1 MNCLTVLL
9 GAQASPP
16 AIKWI
21 ITITSGQGCP
31 RSQNKKKSAVQTAR
45 LMEKNFMEYKK
56 PIRSFEDS
64 GVVDPAESYYI
75 KRENITNRKNQDM
88 KTMVDK
94 GRYFSIFAP
103 RQSGKTTFFKE
114 FCKELEKDS
123 TYIAIRLTFQKLSNY
138 SSVDF
143 YQYFQKIFYEN
154 LIERLKII
162 DCPQLDDV
170 QNFLSKHE
178 IINNLTFSYL
188 FEDLNKLIKR
198 KKIVLFIDEF
208 EGIPLQ
214 ELSPFLMALRDLYQ
228 DYKDKPDR
236 ALYSV
241 GLVGV
246 RNIAQLSVEGTS
258 PFNIADHVEIPPFT
272 LKNIQD
278 LYVQY
283 TQETNQPF
291 TEEAVQKIFEETAGQ
306 PWLVNRIASIV
317 TTKVKPE
324 TIDHINIDDVN
335 KGIDLLLE
343 ENNEHFEN
351 LLKKIL
357 LYKNTFEKVLNNEV
371 AYSPND
377 SSQQWLRQYGLLKNV
392 NKKAVIANPVYLK
405 RYADIS
411 EESPLA
417 IPGQKKKI
425 FISYA
430 REDKEWIEKLAPYL
444 ISLRHK
450 GIEFWFDK
458 DIKPGDNWSVEIQ
471 NAIETSQVTLCLIST
486 AFLASEFILL
496 REIPEI
502 QNKQKEGMIVIPILL
517 EECLWEMS
525 DWIKS
530 MQMYPGNGKSLEEF
544 NDRDQKKKFMEIV
557 SEIGRIFDSK

>member
-1 MNCLTVLL
+1 
-9 GAQASPP
+9 
-16 AIKWI
+16 
-21 ITITSGQGCP
+21 
-31 RSQNKKKSAVQTAR
+31 
-45 LMEKNFMEYKK
+45 MEYKK
-56 PIRSFEDS
+56 PVRSFEDA

-75 KRENITNRKNQDM
+75 KRENITNSKNQDM

-114 FCKELEKDS
+114 FCKELEKDP
-123 TYIAIRLTFQKLSNY
+123 TYIAIPLTFQKLSKY
-138 SSVDF
+138 DSVEF
-143 YQYFQKIFYEN
+143 YQYFQKNFYEN

-162 DCPQLDDV
+162 NCPQLDEV
-170 QNFLSKHE
+170 QNYLKKHE
-178 IINNLTFSYL
+178 INNNLTFSYL

-208 EGIPLQ
+208 EGMPLS

-228 DYKDKPDR
+228 DYKGMSDK

-258 PFNIADHVEIPPFT
+258 PFNIADHVEIPAFT
-272 LKNIQD
+272 LKNIQN
-278 LYVQY
+278 LYAQY
-283 TQETNQPF
+283 TNETNQAF
-291 TEEAVQKIFEETAGQ
+291 TEEAAQKIFEETAGQ
-306 PWLVNRIASIV
+306 PWLVNRLGNIV
-317 TTKVKPE
+317 TTKVKPKTVE
-324 TIDHINIDDVN
+324 PITIEDAQKAID
-335 KGIDLLLE
+335 I
-343 ENNEHFEN
+343 
-351 LLKKIL
+351 LLKEKNNHFDNLYAKIL
-357 LYKNTFEKVLNNEV
+357 LYKETFNKILDNEV
-371 AYSPND
+371 KYIPYEN
-377 SSQQWLRQYGLLKNV
+377 SQSWLLQYGLIKEEND
-392 NKKAVIANPVYLK
+392 KAVISNPIYRK
-405 RYADIS
+405 CFSHIS
-411 EESPLA
+411 SESPLFA
-417 IPGQKKKI
+417 PGQKKKV

-430 REDKEWIEKLAPYL
+430 REDKNWVEKLVPYL
-444 ISLRHK
+444 ISLKHK
-450 GIEFWFDK
+450 DIQFWFDK

-502 QNKQKEGMIVIPILL
+502 QDRQKEGMIVIPILL

-530 MQMYPGNGKSLEEF
+530 MQMYPENGKSLEDF
-544 NDRDQKKKFMEIV
+544 NEKEQKRKIMEIV
-557 SEIGRIFDSK
+557 SKIGQIFNEK